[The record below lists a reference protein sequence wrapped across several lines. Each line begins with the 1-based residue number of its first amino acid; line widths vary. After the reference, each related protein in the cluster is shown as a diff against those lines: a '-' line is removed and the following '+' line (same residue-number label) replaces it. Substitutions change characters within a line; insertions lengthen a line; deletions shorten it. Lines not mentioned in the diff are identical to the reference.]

1 MARISEWVEDSAIQ
15 EARRKIRS
23 QGRMIDSGEA
33 IYVEAVRK
41 AREAGVLYEGL
52 DMAEARVRAK
62 AEAFN
67 REMRNKFFN

>member
-1 MARISEWVEDSAIQ
+1 
-15 EARRKIRS
+15 
-23 QGRMIDSGEA
+23 MIDSGEA